1 MNVMLRTSGD
11 PESLGPTVR
20 QTMAQLDATLPLAG
34 MRSMETVLS
43 GARARPRFL
52 TLVLGGFAGLAL
64 VLAAVGT
71 YGVMSYSVAQRAREV
86 GIRMALGAQG
96 GTVLALVL
104 RQGLMVTGAGIAL
117 GMAGALGLSGVLR
130 SLLFQVA
137 PRDLTTFLIVPGLL
151 ALTSVAALWI
161 PARRATRVNPVE
173 VLREG

>member
-1 MNVMLRTSGD
+1 
-11 PESLGPTVR
+11 
-20 QTMAQLDATLPLAG
+20 
-34 MRSMETVLS
+34 
-43 GARARPRFL
+43 
-52 TLVLGGFAGLAL
+52 
-64 VLAAVGT
+64 
-71 YGVMSYSVAQRAREV
+71 
-86 GIRMALGAQG
+86 MALGAQG